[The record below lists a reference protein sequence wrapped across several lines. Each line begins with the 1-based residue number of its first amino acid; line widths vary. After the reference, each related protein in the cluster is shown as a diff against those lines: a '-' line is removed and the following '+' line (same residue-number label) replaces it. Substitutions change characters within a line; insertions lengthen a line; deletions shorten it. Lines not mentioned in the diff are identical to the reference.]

1 MGLVSREDKTVC
13 TWVGILFNLALNT
26 LFFTVD
32 GIIGN
37 ITRLY
42 IFVLGMKASNLC
54 FLHNIKQQERE
65 LLRLL
70 VPQHFQETHIP
81 MYDNYLLLELS
92 ISIDQLNTLEKL
104 FNASQT
110 EGTIVLCNI
119 AESREQHT

>member
-42 IFVLGMKASNLC
+42 IFVLGMKASNC
-54 FLHNIKQQERE
+54 VFYTASNSRRE
-65 LLRLL
+65 
-70 VPQHFQETHIP
+70 
-81 MYDNYLLLELS
+81 NY
-92 ISIDQLNTLEKL
+92 
-104 FNASQT
+104 
-110 EGTIVLCNI
+110 
-119 AESREQHT
+119 